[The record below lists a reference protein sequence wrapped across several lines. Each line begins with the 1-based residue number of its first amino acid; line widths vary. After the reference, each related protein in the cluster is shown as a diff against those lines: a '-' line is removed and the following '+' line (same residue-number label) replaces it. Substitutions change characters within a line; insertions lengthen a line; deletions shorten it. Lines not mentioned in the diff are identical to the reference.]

1 MKRFVAFSL
10 VQLYISF
17 LFQAEDSVKNFFPDR
32 VFELDKLLKVNFTL
46 YILVMFLVSD
56 SCTHVLH
63 VCGIKTRIRLK

>member
-32 VFELDKLLKVNFTL
+32 VFELDKLLKVNFTFVYPGYL
-46 YILVMFLVSD
+46 FSE
-56 SCTHVLH
+56 
-63 VCGIKTRIRLK
+63 R